1 MNCISTSIFDIFKIG
16 PGPSSSHT
24 IGPMR
29 AGADFLARL
38 AELPAGKLEQAH
50 HIEVELFG
58 SLALTGKGH
67 GTDRAAAAGSSA
79 NSRKHATWS
88 VSRHCFSIRLKFI
101 RLLLPEKRRFL
112 RRSQFISIRENMI
125 ILTAIH

>member
-67 GTDRAAAAGSSA
+67 GRLINSA
-79 NSRKHATWS
+79 PLRTSPTP
-88 VSRHCFSIRLKFI
+88 IR
-101 RLLLPEKRRFL
+101 P
-112 RRSQFISIRENMI
+112 
-125 ILTAIH
+125 TTT

>member
-67 GTDRAAAAGSSA
+67 GTDRAAAAGLLGELPETCNVERLASL
-79 NSRKHATWS
+79 
-88 VSRHCFSIRLKFI
+88 FSDPAEI

>member
-67 GTDRAAAAGSSA
+67 GTDRAAAPGNMQRGA
-79 NSRKHATWS
+79 SRVT
-88 VSRHCFSIRLKFI
+88 VF
-101 RLLLPEKRRFL
+101 
-112 RRSQFISIRENMI
+112 RSG
-125 ILTAIH
+125 